1 MEVIEAIHSR
11 RSIGRMGPA
20 EPPREIIE
28 TLLDAAVQAP
38 NHRETLPW
46 RFFVLTGAARVK
58 FGEVVAEAVRPSLSD
73 LDEAR
78 REGVLAAERAKP
90 LRAPALIVVG
100 VKHPASEKIE
110 PSEDLQACA
119 AAIQNLL
126 LAAHSQGLAAQWR
139 TGAGAYNRSV
149 KESFGLAAE
158 DEIAGI
164 VYLGYPDA
172 DYVASMPERSREYAE
187 ITQWRDGA

>member
-1 MEVIEAIHSR
+1 
-11 RSIGRMGPA
+11 MGPK
-20 EPPREIIE
+20 EPEREIIE

-38 NHRETLPW
+38 NHYETLPW
-46 RFFVLTGAARVK
+46 RFFVLTGDARVK
-58 FGEVVAEAVRPSLSD
+58 FGEIVAEAVRPSLAG
-73 LDEAR
+73 LDDVR
-78 REGVLAAERAKP
+78 REGVLAGERAKP

-100 VKHPASEKIE
+100 VKHPPAEKVVR
-110 PSEDLQACA
+110 SDDLQACA

-139 TGAGAYNRSV
+139 TGAGAYDQSV
-149 KESFGLAAE
+149 KKSFGLGSE

-172 DYVASMPERSREYAE
+172 EYVASMPPRVRGYAE
-187 ITQWRDGA
+187 ITEWRDEATQ